1 MIFAF
6 MVPLTFMASLIGVF
20 FYMALVKRPKNLT
33 KAFIKFYKPFIFEP
47 KRWAKAVPAIGVM
60 MLGFMAFTEMKSVI
74 PLLNPYSWDLAFVEL
89 DRLLHFG
96 QDPWIFL
103 QPRIHKNFGR
113 VMLAFLMCIIIGS
126 VHLAWHYAV
135 DAYAGIIIAFV
146 IWKASGAIL
155 KWQDKAL
162 GPQRD

>member
-1 MIFAF
+1 
-6 MVPLTFMASLIGVF
+6 
-20 FYMALVKRPKNLT
+20 
-33 KAFIKFYKPFIFEP
+33 
-47 KRWAKAVPAIGVM
+47 
-60 MLGFMAFTEMKSVI
+60 MLAA
-74 PLLNPYSWDLAFVEL
+74 Y
-89 DRLLHFG
+89 
-96 QDPWIFL
+96 
-103 QPRIHKNFGR
+103 RINKNFGH

-126 VHLAWHYAV
+126 VHLAWHYTV